1 VRFWRR
7 RLVALGLAALLVA
20 AAVALAADG
29 PRGAQDGKGRAGGLP
44 GATATA
50 AAARDGLPA
59 DLDQAAAR
67 LMLVGFAGTDSRA
80 PFLDRLRRTEW
91 GGVVLE
97 RSNYLGSRQLAA
109 LTGSLRRVAR
119 QAGHE
124 APLVGAV
131 QLGGEDSAFP
141 DLGPEPQAA
150 TKDAADAGAQATTAG
165 RRLAAA
171 GVRLTLAPA
180 ADLGSGGGAW
190 EGRAFSDQPAAVA
203 GDVRAAVDGYRRAG
217 VAAAVGHY
225 PGEGAASGDP
235 GIEPATVGLSL
246 DELRAADLKPFAAV
260 ARTAPAVQMS
270 GAMYAAWDGVTP
282 ATLLPEAVALLRR
295 QGFRGAVVSADLNAV
310 TGVTGGSTA
319 QAAVQAL
326 KAGCDLL
333 YVPGDAADQEA
344 TRAAVATAIRRGDVS
359 AARVS
364 DALQHAAV
372 LRRQFA
378 VR

>member
-20 AAVALAADG
+20 ALVALAADG
-29 PRGAQDGKGRAGGLP
+29 PQGPQDGKGHGGGLP

-67 LMLVGFAGTDSRA
+67 LMLVGFAGTDARA
-80 PFLDRLRRTEW
+80 PFFARLRRSDW

-97 RSNYLGSRQLAA
+97 RANYLGARQLTA
-109 LTGSLRRVAR
+109 LTAGVRRVAR
-119 QAGHE
+119 QAGHG
-124 APLVGAV
+124 APLIGAV

-141 DLGPEPQAA
+141 DLGPNPEPA
-150 TKDAADAGAQATTAG
+150 TRDAADAGAQAAAAG
-165 RRLAAA
+165 RRLAVA
-171 GVRLTLAPA
+171 GVRLTFAPA
-180 ADLGSGGGAW
+180 ADLASGGGAW
-190 EGRAFSDQPAAVA
+190 EGRGFSDQAATVA
-203 GDVRAAVDGYRRAG
+203 GDVRAAVDAYRHAG
-217 VAAAVGHY
+217 IAAAVGHF
-225 PGEGAASGDP
+225 PGEGGASGDP
-235 GIEPATVGLSL
+235 GVGPATVGLSL

-378 VR
+378 VG